1 MNVVE
6 KIEKMESKRTK
17 NKDLVTI
24 RKLADEMMPD
34 HVSLHKIQVGGTNGK
49 GSTSKWL
56 SLMLKEAG
64 YKTGVF
70 TSPHLVCHTERISVD
85 GKDISLE
92 DWERIYDRYEDL
104 FEAEDFS
111 MFMMDAWMAV
121 AYFLEQKVDVA
132 IMEIGMGGQMDAT
145 TAFDYDAEVITN
157 IGLEHQ
163 QYLGNTIEE
172 IAATK
177 GFIFKSGIGLTT
189 ETNPSALRIMK
200 EIADHNHCPL
210 TIVDAKAIYKDQRCY
225 VEWNGILY
233 PFDLPEYQVSNF
245 YLALNT
251 VHQLGIE
258 LTKTQIEKVIQSF
271 EVKGR
276 FTVLKE
282 HPKIVIDGAH
292 NIHGI
297 RALVKS
303 VKHWDGDIY
312 FSVLEDK
319 NATEM
324 LEELEKLGA
333 KIELVHFDSYRL
345 YPLEKLGYP
354 IIDMHTLEKRLQTTD
369 RNTLLCGSLYFI
381 GDVLKMEI

>member
-1 MNVVE
+1 M
-6 KIEKMESKRTK
+6 
-17 NKDLVTI
+17 
-24 RKLADEMMPD
+24 
-34 HVSLHKIQVGGTNGK
+34 
-49 GSTSKWL
+49 
-56 SLMLKEAG
+56 
-64 YKTGVF
+64 
-70 TSPHLVCHTERISVD
+70 
-85 GKDISLE
+85 
-92 DWERIYDRYEDL
+92 
-104 FEAEDFS
+104 
-111 MFMMDAWMAV
+111 
-121 AYFLEQKVDVA
+121 
-132 IMEIGMGGQMDAT
+132 
-145 TAFDYDAEVITN
+145 
-157 IGLEHQ
+157 
-163 QYLGNTIEE
+163 
-172 IAATK
+172 
-177 GFIFKSGIGLTT
+177 
-189 ETNPSALRIMK
+189 
-200 EIADHNHCPL
+200 
-210 TIVDAKAIYKDQRCY
+210 
-225 VEWNGILY
+225 
-233 PFDLPEYQVSNF
+233 
-245 YLALNT
+245 
-251 VHQLGIE
+251 HQLGIE

-354 IIDMHTLEKRLQTTD
+354 IIDMNTLEKRLQTTD